1 MTASDFSDIL
11 HSLNNT
17 LMPSVRHR
25 LNMLITLMGD
35 LFKTIK
41 DKQEV
46 VFLKNRAGEKKC
58 GPGR

>member
-1 MTASDFSDIL
+1 
-11 HSLNNT
+11 
-17 LMPSVRHR
+17 MPSIRYR

-46 VFLKNRAGEKKC
+46 VFLKNRAGGNKC
-58 GPGR
+58 GQGR